1 MYIDG
6 VCVCVLCFIHYHPPD
21 LPVGSASRESK
32 KKKYS
37 VDLQG
42 LIGVSPTGSVPLA
55 SRPLDTSSGGLT
67 KSVGSRKKRS
77 RKMWSS
83 PTTRAT
89 AAVPGKRRTTA
100 SLTIKRKAKRRRR
113 EKTVSASTGGVQSS
127 STSVAEGQKTT
138 GKRDEYKFGR
148 EKFVEGVERKRE
160 GGLICSLSPYSDVCS
175 PSLYRDQQQRSS
187 GETSLERHFNQ
198 LQIVKHITHTHTH
211 THTQPLQLSL

>member
-1 MYIDG
+1 M
-6 VCVCVLCFIHYHPPD
+6 CVLCSIHYHPPD

-32 KKKYS
+32 KKKKYS
-37 VDLQG
+37 VG
-42 LIGVSPTGSVPLA
+42 LMGVSPTGSVPLA

-77 RKMWSS
+77 RKTWSS

-148 EKFVEGVERKRE
+148 EEFVEGVERKRE
-160 GGLICSLSPYSDVCS
+160 GGLICSLSPVVCS
-175 PSLYRDQQQRSS
+175 PSLYRDQQQRGS

-211 THTQPLQLSL
+211 THAHARTRTQTHARTHTHTQ